1 MLRRI
6 HVADRRDEIHYMQKN
21 PQKIAILMGYEYALL
36 ERQRNRPT
44 NCSRGRDHNA
54 DYRWAHG
61 TENTIDDPAAL
72 LPTTWCQL
80 QEASLSSVCCRLRR
94 EIKEDAIC
102 HHDRSVEMEE
112 QGSCFLVQMKSGA
125 VTSTWVDTSAH
136 MVGMVV
142 QEGISSGSVEV
153 GMDEVGK
160 AHGTWVGT
168 LLEVDGRAPCTDGDA
183 DADVDADVDG
193 DVDVDA
199 DASAETSFL
208 GLKESEIQTDNFLNT
223 YESDW

>member
-1 MLRRI
+1 M
-6 HVADRRDEIHYMQKN
+6 
-21 PQKIAILMGYEYALL
+21 
-36 ERQRNRPT
+36 
-44 NCSRGRDHNA
+44 
-54 DYRWAHG
+54 
-61 TENTIDDPAAL
+61 
-72 LPTTWCQL
+72 
-80 QEASLSSVCCRLRR
+80 
-94 EIKEDAIC
+94 
-102 HHDRSVEMEE
+102 EMEE
-112 QGSCFLVQMKSGA
+112 PGPFFLVQMKSGA

-199 DASAETSFL
+199 DASAEPL
-208 GLKESEIQTDNFLNT
+208 PWLESNNALPLAMHMET
-223 YESDW
+223 